1 MTSFGMVLRS
11 YLENGYLC
19 SGLNM
24 YRTNL
29 FYKLKIGHGV
39 LDVDV
44 IGFECKI
51 CMFFTS
57 ITCNYLASVRNF
69 RALYSMII
77 RFFIF
82 LIIVIRN
89 FYFYFFFPIVI
100 NFEVR

>member
-44 IGFECKI
+44 IGF
-51 CMFFTS
+51 
-57 ITCNYLASVRNF
+57 
-69 RALYSMII
+69 
-77 RFFIF
+77 
-82 LIIVIRN
+82 
-89 FYFYFFFPIVI
+89 
-100 NFEVR
+100 